1 MKESTKLIMWFSVFK
16 ISTIPVRKLAM
27 KDAKLKAE
35 DYVSVLGQSRQSC
48 NYYRQFTKLST
59 TAFYARMKT
68 MEMDESAATRETL
81 AAGEITITANA
92 SVSFY

>member
-1 MKESTKLIMWFSVFK
+1 
-16 ISTIPVRKLAM
+16 M

-35 DYVSVLGQSRQSC
+35 DYVSVLGQKSRQSC

-92 SVSFY
+92 SVSFLLE

>member
-1 MKESTKLIMWFSVFK
+1 M
-16 ISTIPVRKLAM
+16 
-27 KDAKLKAE
+27 LKAE
-35 DYVSVLGQSRQSC
+35 DYVLFRAKSRQAVTITDNHKTINHSL
-48 NYYRQFTKLST
+48 F
-59 TAFYARMKT
+59 ARMKT

>member
-1 MKESTKLIMWFSVFK
+1 
-16 ISTIPVRKLAM
+16 M

-35 DYVSVLGQSRQSC
+35 DYVSVLGQKGKAVTITDNS
-48 NYYRQFTKLST
+48 KLST

-92 SVSFY
+92 SVSFLLE